1 MPLLWPARCRGEW
14 SLRSNEAPH
23 FSTQSSLNS
32 PRTRRDDWYR
42 DGTFSVLPASIVS
55 VLEAQVARFRQDL
68 ETALSLIPTAKD
80 AYRQSSLRAE
90 DSFKYA
96 WCIVNTRC
104 LYFDP
109 SPPKSGHRSPQNQ
122 LEIPVLADD
131 VESPAQRN
139 RFQESNQ
146 YMVLCPLIDLFNHTS
161 NPTSACKVTHNSSG
175 FTITSPEISTGAKG
189 EEEELF
195 VSYGPHSNDFLFVE
209 YGFLLRGTENTH
221 DAVSLDSAILP
232 ALNTKQKRRLDTKG
246 YSGEYTLLSPQAN
259 GGEAAVCWR
268 TEVVAKIGLLSAQ
281 QWEGFVDGL
290 VDEDDLGDEVKEKA
304 RTTIRTWV
312 ETTRQHAERSV
323 SGLEVLAKDPNGILK
338 LFADDFENPEQ
349 AQVMTMST
357 DQRGDNNKITERE
370 ARIARRRYDLVLE
383 RWRQILH
390 ICDAYLHQ
398 DQI

>member
-1 MPLLWPARCRGEW
+1 MPLLWPARCRGGW
-14 SLRSNEAPH
+14 SLPSNDASH
-23 FSTQSSLNS
+23 FNTQSSLHS
-32 PRTRRDDWYR
+32 PRTHHDEWYW
-42 DGTFSVLPASIVS
+42 DGTFSTLPATIIS
-55 VLEAQVARFRQDL
+55 VLEAQAARFHQDL
-68 ETALSLIPTAKD
+68 ETALSLIPRAKD
-80 AYRQSSLRAE
+80 AYRQSNLRAE

-109 SPPKSGHRSPQNQ
+109 SPPKSGHRSSQNQ
-122 LEIPVLADD
+122 LEIPVIADD
-131 VESPAQRN
+131 VERPAPRN

-175 FTITSPEISTGAKG
+175 FTVTSPKTPTGATG
-189 EEEELF
+189 EEELF

-209 YGFLLRGTENTH
+209 YGFLLPGTENTH
-221 DAVSLDSAILP
+221 DAVNLDSAILP
-232 ALNTKQKRRLDTKG
+232 ALNAEQERRLDAKG
-246 YSGEYTLLSPQAN
+246 YLGQYTLFSPQAS

-268 TEVVAKIGLLSAQ
+268 TEVVAKVGLLSAQ
-281 QWEGFVDGL
+281 QWEALVDGL
-290 VDEDDLGDEVKEKA
+290 VDEDDLGDGVEEKA
-304 RTTIRTWV
+304 RAVVRTWV
-312 ETTRQHAERSV
+312 ETTRQHTERSV
-323 SGLEVLAKDPNGILK
+323 SGLEGLAKDPNAILK
-338 LFADDFENPEQ
+338 LFADDFEIHEQ
-349 AQVMTMST
+349 AKVTTMST
-357 DQRGDNNKITERE
+357 DPPGDNTKIIERE